1 MIVPKIPRKKNQDNF
16 FTAIFIDCI
25 NCRIVGEAREV
36 TNLKGIG
43 FWGQTDNLFL
53 HQLISYSSF
62 YTYRQSGFF
71 LFESRGIDLAM
82 NGVTKINP
90 LYLSISI
97 TRVLKVFDRLTY
109 LR

>member
-1 MIVPKIPRKKNQDNF
+1 MDCSKNAPKKNQDNF

-53 HQLISYSSF
+53 HQLSYILLQF
-62 YTYRQSGFF
+62 
-71 LFESRGIDLAM
+71 
-82 NGVTKINP
+82 
-90 LYLSISI
+90 LYL
-97 TRVLKVFDRLTY
+97 
-109 LR
+109 